1 MFAFNFNNTAMP
13 IFYGK
18 ASLIDYLKPL
28 QVLHSTI
35 GFVPTMGALHQ
46 GHLALMQKSLLE
58 NDHTVVSIFVNP
70 TQFNNAED
78 LAKYPRTLDEDVKKL
93 DGLNPNIILY
103 APTVE
108 DIYDGKPLSE
118 HFDFDGLENQMEG
131 KFRPGHFNG
140 VGTIVKRLFEI
151 VEPTKAYFGEKD
163 FQQLQIVKKM
173 VTKNNLNVTIIGCPI
188 FREPNDLAM
197 SSRNERLTAFERDE
211 ATIIYRA
218 LTSVKAQFLT
228 KSTLEIS
235 KWVQKSFQGNPHFTL
250 EYFVIADEETL
261 LPCTRKNKN
270 KKYRAFIA
278 VIVNNIR
285 LIDTISL
292 N

>member
-1 MFAFNFNNTAMP
+1 MH

-18 ASLIDYLKPL
+18 ASLIDYLKSIKTV
-28 QVLHSTI
+28 QSTI

-58 NDHTVVSIFVNP
+58 NENTVVSIFVNP
-70 TQFNNAED
+70 TQFNNPED
-78 LAKYPRTLDEDVKKL
+78 LAKYPRTLEEDVKKL
-93 DGLNPNIILY
+93 TALNPNIILY
-103 APTVE
+103 APSVE
-108 DIYDGKPLSE
+108 DIYDGKPLSQS
-118 HFDFDGLENQMEG
+118 FDFDGLENQMEG

-140 VGTIVKRLFEI
+140 VGTIVKRLFQI
-151 VEPTKAYFGEKD
+151 IEPTNAYFGEKD

-173 VTKNNLNVTIIGCPI
+173 VAKNHLQVNVIGCPI
-188 FREPNDLAM
+188 YRESNNLAM
-197 SSRNERLTAFERDE
+197 SSRNERLSTEERNE
-211 ATIIYRA
+211 AAIIYKT
-218 LTSVKAQFLT
+218 LTAVKEKFAT
-228 KSTLEIS
+228 NSTTAIS
-235 KWVQKSFQGNPHFTL
+235 EWVQKSFSKNTRFTL
-250 EYFVIADEETL
+250 EYFVIADEATL

-278 VIVNNIR
+278 VLVNNIR

>member
-1 MFAFNFNNTAMP
+1 MH

-18 ASLIDYLKPL
+18 ASLIDYLKSIKTV
-28 QVLHSTI
+28 QSTI

-58 NDHTVVSIFVNP
+58 NANTVVSIFVNP
-70 TQFNNAED
+70 TQFNNLED
-78 LAKYPRTLDEDVKKL
+78 LAKYPRTLEEDVKKL
-93 DGLNPNIILY
+93 TALNPNIILY
-103 APTVE
+103 APSVE
-108 DIYDGKPLSE
+108 DIYDGKPLSQS
-118 HFDFDGLENQMEG
+118 FDFDGLENQMEG

-151 VEPTKAYFGEKD
+151 VEPANAYFGEKD

-173 VTKNNLNVTIIGCPI
+173 VAKNHLQVNVIGCPI
-188 FREPNDLAM
+188 YREANNLAM
-197 SSRNERLTAFERDE
+197 SSRNERLSTEERDE
-211 ATIIYRA
+211 AAIIYKT
-218 LTSVKAQFLT
+218 LTAVKEKFASN
-228 KSTLEIS
+228 STTTIS
-235 KWVQKSFQGNPHFTL
+235 EWVQKSFNKNTRFTL
-250 EYFVIADEETL
+250 EYFVIADEATL

-278 VIVNNIR
+278 VLVNNIR

>member
-1 MFAFNFNNTAMP
+1 MH

-18 ASLIDYLKPL
+18 ASLIDYLKSIKTV
-28 QVLHSTI
+28 QSTI

-58 NDHTVVSIFVNP
+58 NENTVVSIFVNP
-70 TQFNNAED
+70 TQFNNPED
-78 LAKYPRTLDEDVKKL
+78 LAKYPRTLEEDVKKL
-93 DGLNPNIILY
+93 TALNPNIILY
-103 APTVE
+103 APSVE
-108 DIYDGKPLSE
+108 DIYDGKPLSQS
-118 HFDFDGLENQMEG
+118 FDFDGLENQMEG

-151 VEPTKAYFGEKD
+151 IEPTNAYFGEKD

-173 VTKNNLNVTIIGCPI
+173 VAKNHLQVNVIGCPI
-188 FREPNDLAM
+188 YRESNNLAM
-197 SSRNERLTAFERDE
+197 SSRNERLSTEERNE
-211 ATIIYRA
+211 AAIIYKT
-218 LTSVKAQFLT
+218 LTAVKEKFAT
-228 KSTLEIS
+228 NSTTAIS
-235 KWVQKSFQGNPHFTL
+235 EWVQKSFNKNTRFTL
-250 EYFVIADEETL
+250 EYFVIADEATL

-278 VIVNNIR
+278 VLVNNIR

>member
-1 MFAFNFNNTAMP
+1 MP

-18 ASLIDYLKPL
+18 ASLIDYLKSIKT
-28 QVLHSTI
+28 VHSTI

-58 NDHTVVSIFVNP
+58 NDSTVVSIFVNP
-70 TQFNNAED
+70 TQFNNPDD
-78 LAKYPRTLDEDVKKL
+78 LAKYPRTLEEDVKKL
-93 DGLNPNIILY
+93 TDLNPNIILY
-103 APTVE
+103 APSVE
-108 DIYDGKPLSE
+108 DIYDGKPLSQS
-118 HFDFDGLENQMEG
+118 FDFDGLENQMEG

-151 VEPTKAYFGEKD
+151 VEPTNAYFGEKD

-173 VTKNNLNVTIIGCPI
+173 VAKNHLQVNVIGCPI
-188 FREPNDLAM
+188 FRETNDLAM
-197 SSRNERLTAFERDE
+197 SSRNERLSTEERKE
-211 ATIIYRA
+211 AAIIYKTLIVA
-218 LTSVKAQFLT
+218 KEKFAT
-228 KSTLEIS
+228 KSTTAIS
-235 KWVQKSFQGNPHFTL
+235 EWVQKSFDNNPRFSL
-250 EYFVIADEETL
+250 EYFVIADEATL

-278 VIVNNIR
+278 VLVNNIR

>member
-1 MFAFNFNNTAMP
+1 MH

-18 ASLIDYLKPL
+18 ASLIDYLKSIKTV
-28 QVLHSTI
+28 QSTI

-58 NDHTVVSIFVNP
+58 NENTVVSIFVNP
-70 TQFNNAED
+70 TQFNNPED
-78 LAKYPRTLDEDVKKL
+78 LAKYPRTLEEDVKKL
-93 DGLNPNIILY
+93 TDLNPNIILY
-103 APTVE
+103 APSVE
-108 DIYDGKPLSE
+108 DIYDGKPLSQS
-118 HFDFDGLENQMEG
+118 FDFDGLENQMEG

-151 VEPTKAYFGEKD
+151 IEPTNAYFGEKD

-173 VTKNNLNVTIIGCPI
+173 VAKNHLQVNVIGCPI
-188 FREPNDLAM
+188 YRESNNLAM
-197 SSRNERLTAFERDE
+197 SSRNERLSAQERDE
-211 ATIIYRA
+211 AAIIYKT
-218 LTSVKAQFLT
+218 LTAVKEKFAT
-228 KSTLEIS
+228 NSTTAIS
-235 KWVQKSFQGNPHFTL
+235 EWVQKSFNKSTRFTL
-250 EYFVIADEETL
+250 EYFVIADEATL

-278 VIVNNIR
+278 VLVNNIR

>member
-1 MFAFNFNNTAMP
+1 MH

-18 ASLIDYLKPL
+18 ASLIDYLKSIKT
-28 QVLHSTI
+28 VHSTI

-46 GHLALMQKSLLE
+46 GHLALMQKSQLE
-58 NDHTVVSIFVNP
+58 NENTVVSIFVNP
-70 TQFNNAED
+70 TQFNNPED
-78 LAKYPRTLDEDVKKL
+78 LAKYPRTLEEDVKKL
-93 DGLNPNIILY
+93 TALNPNIILY
-103 APTVE
+103 APSVE
-108 DIYDGKPLSE
+108 DIYDGKPLSQS
-118 HFDFDGLENQMEG
+118 FDFDGLENQMEG

-151 VEPTKAYFGEKD
+151 VEPTNAYFGEKD

-173 VTKNNLNVTIIGCPI
+173 VAKNHLQVNVIGCPI
-188 FREPNDLAM
+188 YRESNNLAM
-197 SSRNERLTAFERDE
+197 SSRNERLSTEERNE
-211 ATIIYRA
+211 AEIIYKT
-218 LTSVKAQFLT
+218 LTGVKEKFAT
-228 KSTLEIS
+228 NSTTTIS
-235 KWVQKSFQGNPHFTL
+235 EWVQKSFNKNARFTL
-250 EYFVIADEETL
+250 EYFVIADEATL

-278 VIVNNIR
+278 VLVNNIR